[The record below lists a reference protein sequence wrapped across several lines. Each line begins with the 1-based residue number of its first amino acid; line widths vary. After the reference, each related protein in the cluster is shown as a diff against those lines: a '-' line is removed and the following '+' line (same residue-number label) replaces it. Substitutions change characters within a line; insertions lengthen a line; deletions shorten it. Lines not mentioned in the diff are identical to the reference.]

1 MCQEEEEIFR
11 DDDPLLNVCFFLHYL
26 FLSIKIIFI
35 LCGNSFFFLLHS
47 RDASQPLVSLD
58 DVKIKKMFF
67 KTFGNEIVR
76 RIATIRKFVKNSP
89 LRTNRGAAARDDDGP
104 SFIDEET
111 CYDSRGADVRRLGNE
126 PISSRGGFGFVKQN
140 VYI

>member
-89 LRTNRGAAARDDDGP
+89 LRTNRWRRPHGMTTALRLQTKKRAMIHGVQTFVD
-104 SFIDEET
+104 SET
-111 CYDSRGADVRRLGNE
+111 NQYRLGAVLV
-126 PISSRGGFGFVKQN
+126 S
-140 VYI
+140 